1 MKTTLRI
8 FSMLLVLVIGLT
20 ACTPVALPTQTPA
33 TATIDIAPIYT
44 SAAATIAVEGT
55 RNAAL
60 MATATPLPEPT
71 LTEAPTEMPAVE
83 LPTAMPV
90 EAVMQP
96 SPTMWIPVSG
106 DTLPVIRARLS
117 TNCRQGP
124 DPKFDVVA
132 AFEEG
137 EKSRVVGKLRGGGWW
152 YIENPQDD
160 DPKYCW
166 VWGETTEVE
175 GNINYVQEMFVA
187 TPYVSKP
194 IVNLSLSVDPET
206 SNTCP
211 QTFTITATLKTDRL
225 GDFTYS
231 IVDETGA
238 ILKSGILS
246 FLDDGTK
253 TITITKS
260 YSKDITK
267 WVQMKVSNPVTE
279 RTGKIKFTLDC
290 P

>member
-1 MKTTLRI
+1 MKTTIRI
-8 FSMLLVLVIGLT
+8 FSMLMVLVFGLT
-20 ACTPVALPTQTPA
+20 ACTPAALPTQTPA

-60 MATATPLPEPT
+60 MSTATPLPEPT
-71 LTEAPTEMPAVE
+71 ATEAPTEMPAVE

-90 EAVMQP
+90 VANAEP
-96 SPTMWIPVSG
+96 TPTMWIPVSG
-106 DTLPVIRARLS
+106 DSLPVIRARLS

-124 DPKFDVVA
+124 DPKFDIVA

-137 EKSRVVGKLRGGGWW
+137 DKSKVVGKLRGGGWW

-194 IVNLSLSVDPET
+194 VIKVNIAVDPAT
-206 SNTCP
+206 SVTCP

-238 ILKSGILS
+238 VLKSGILS

-253 TITITKS
+253 TVTFTKK

-267 WVQMKVSNPVTE
+267 WVQMKVTNPVTE
-279 RTGKIKFTLDC
+279 KTGKIQFSLDC